1 LTAVVSEDAESL
13 DLTTER
19 VLDAAL
25 EQFER
30 DGIRRSSVEAIAR
43 RAGVTRVTVYRRF
56 PRKEALVRAAVA
68 REANRM
74 IAEVDRRTNGI
85 ADAEE
90 RIAESFV
97 LLVELIR
104 DHPLTRRLL
113 ATEPDSV
120 LQALTVD
127 AGPVVARGAEYIAAQ
142 IRRGQEE
149 AAFSDYDPEPVAEI
163 LSRFAHSLV
172 LTPRALIDLDDS
184 NVARDFAR
192 AHVAP
197 ILKR

>member
-1 LTAVVSEDAESL
+1 MTALVSGNAETL
-13 DLTTER
+13 DPTTER

-56 PRKEALVRAAVA
+56 PRKDALVRAAVA
-68 REANRM
+68 REASRM
-74 IAEVDRRTNGI
+74 IAEVDRRTSGI
-85 ADAEE
+85 PDAEE
-90 RIAESFV
+90 RTVESFV

-120 LQALTVD
+120 LKALTVD
-127 AGPVVARGAEYIAAQ
+127 AGPLVARGTEYIAAQ
-142 IRRGQEE
+142 IRRGQSDGS
-149 AAFSDYDPEPVAEI
+149 FSDYDPEPVAEI

-172 LTPRALIDLDDS
+172 LTPRAVVDLDDA
-184 NVARDFAR
+184 NEAREFAR